1 MSLCAAPQSSPDY
14 YPYWPWWEWFS
25 VSTQTQDSEFAERL
39 RDLWAIIRMNAHI
52 MWVFAGI
59 VVVIGL
65 VATLLTPK
73 EYRATALVQ
82 LVPKVGQEVKV
93 QRVADF
99 DAQGFQ
105 EIERFYRTQ
114 LELIKTRSFARQV
127 LQEYQKRGFDDMTPE
142 DDAPRI
148 SNMITVSPRE
158 RSQIIEISVL
168 DTNPQ
173 KAAILANLVAKVYVA
188 QNLQARQ
195 DAAGE
200 ARSWLQQKTSEYETR
215 IQEAHQ
221 RLLDFQEKQDLVDAE
236 DGATAVAARK
246 AALDEQ
252 YGKVSTE
259 RVMLATRYHS
269 YEALLRDGEY
279 QALAGV
285 LDTPAIQSLIASHGE
300 ATAELATLAA
310 SYGPKHPDMLRAQ
323 ARVER
328 IEQDLELRIREAM
341 AADAARLTLL
351 EAQEAQLLDEITET
365 KEELLDIQRVQA
377 EFTSL
382 KLDLER
388 TTEFYRT
395 LSERSDELDLSSRT
409 QLNNAR
415 VVDLAETPLR
425 PVKPRVMLNLVLAL
439 LAGLGGGAAM
449 ALLRSYLDETIS
461 KPADVQAFLKAPY
474 LGLIPQVPGQPGK
487 PVDDLYTHRHP
498 ESMIAEAVRGLRTML
513 DLGPRGVTLKRILV
527 TSAVAAEGKTGT
539 CIRIGIAFAQQGKR
553 VCLVDGDH
561 RRARMHKVFPAE
573 ETMGL
578 LDLLHGEG
586 SLEQVIRPT
595 MVPQLD
601 LLPLGHRTEEA
612 NKLLTSAAMTQLLEE
627 LAERYDRII
636 IDSPPAA
643 ALSEAV
649 SLSKM
654 VDGVV
659 IVARA
664 GRVSRN
670 VARHTLTRFAHVDA
684 NLVGIVLNDVPT
696 RKLSAG
702 AYYYYDYYGS
712 SYYRSDKDEKEPEG
726 DRDAAAK

>member
-1 MSLCAAPQSSPDY
+1 M
-14 YPYWPWWEWFS
+14 
-25 VSTQTQDSEFAERL
+25 STQAQDSEIAERL

-52 MWVFAGI
+52 VYVFAG
-59 VVVIGL
+59 VVVMMGL
-65 VATLLTPK
+65 IATLMTAK
-73 EYRATALVQ
+73 VYRATALVH

-127 LQEYQKRGFDDMTPE
+127 LQEYRKRGFDDLSPE
-142 DDAPRI
+142 EDAGRM
-148 SNMITVSPRE
+148 SNMITASPRE
-158 RSQIIEISVL
+158 RSQIIEISVMH
-168 DTNPQ
+168 TNPQ
-173 KAAILANLVAKVYVA
+173 KAAILANLVAKVYVT

-195 DAAGE
+195 DAATE

-215 IQEAHQ
+215 IQVAHQ
-221 RLLDFQEKQDLVDAE
+221 RLLDFQEEHDLVDADE
-236 DGATAVAARK
+236 GATAVSARK
-246 AALDEQ
+246 SALDQ
-252 YGKVSTE
+252 RYGEVSTE
-259 RVMLATRYHS
+259 RVMLATRYLS
-269 YEALLRDGEY
+269 YEALLGDGEY
-279 QALAGV
+279 EALAGV
-285 LDTPAIQSLIASHGE
+285 LDTPVIQSLIKSHGE

-310 SYGPKHPDMLRAQ
+310 RYGPRHPDMERAQ

-328 IEQDLELRIREAM
+328 IEGDLELRIREAM
-341 AADAARLTLL
+341 ATDGARLTLL
-351 EAQEAQLLDEITET
+351 EAQEAQLLEEIAHT
-365 KEELLDIQRVQA
+365 KDQLLKIERVKA

-388 TTEFYRT
+388 TTDFYKT
-395 LSERSDELDLSSRT
+395 LSGRSDELDLSSRT

-415 VVDLAETPLR
+415 VVDTAETPVR
-425 PVKPRVMLNLVLAL
+425 PVKPRVALNLILAL
-439 LAGLGGGAAM
+439 LAGLGGGAMLAVV
-449 ALLRSYLDETIS
+449 RSYMDETIS
-461 KPADVQAFLKAPY
+461 KPADVQTFLKAPY
-474 LGLIPQVPGQPGK
+474 LGLIPQVPRQPDK
-487 PVDDLYTHRHP
+487 PVDDLYTHQHP
-498 ESMIAEAVRGLRTML
+498 ESMIAEAIRGLRTML
-513 DLGPRGVTLKRILV
+513 DLGTQGVKLKRLLI

-561 RRARMHKVFPAE
+561 RRARMHKVFPNE
-573 ETMGL
+573 HEIGL
-578 LDLLHGEG
+578 LDLLQGEG
-586 SLEQVIRPT
+586 SLEEAIGAT
-595 MVPQLD
+595 TVPQLD

-612 NKLLTSAAMTQLLEE
+612 NKLLTSAAMEQLLEE
-627 LAERYDRII
+627 LAERYDRVI

-664 GRVSRN
+664 GQVSRS
-670 VARHTLTRFAHVDA
+670 VARHTLDRFAHVDA

-696 RKLSAG
+696 SKLSTG

-712 SYYRSDKDEKEPEG
+712 KYYQSIEEDQDPDRD